1 MPRLSDHIAKLEKRL
16 ERQIERIGRQKLKTY
31 ALLFAAGWYLYG
43 LLINSIILGI
53 AQTFPKTGA
62 EPVESIWVL
71 NPIRNLLAVF
81 SPTGLGLTFFC
92 ALMFCLITKKGYSW
106 FSGYKFKRD
115 ARGFDI
121 LPDATHGTSGW
132 MERKDMEAL
141 MDIGPA
147 DKLTGTII
155 GKIKTHRD
163 DPDKYA
169 EYLSP
174 SPENQLNRH
183 MIVYGASGSG
193 KSRGF
198 VKPFI
203 IQVAKRKESLICVDP
218 KGELFEATSEYLR
231 GQGYVVKAYNLLDME
246 NSDGFNCLTA
256 VEDDQTLIQTIAEV
270 IIKNT
275 SNQNERQDFWEKAE
289 MNLLMALL
297 RYVQRRTD
305 PRTGKL
311 LPVRERSLGVI
322 YEILS
327 TKSFQEIEE
336 IFAQLPKNHPAQAPY
351 GIFRLA
357 NRQIWGNIAIGLG
370 NRLGVFQNELVD
382 KITRHDDID
391 LLLPGQRPCAYF
403 CIISAQ
409 DSSLEFLSS
418 MFFSLLFTRLPNYA
432 RKKCEHGRLP
442 VPVNVML
449 EEFCNIGRLVDF
461 KKTISVCRSFNIHC
475 QIVIQGIAQLSDRYE
490 NKEWEEII
498 GNCDTQIFLG
508 CNDQMTAKYISD
520 KCGMVTI
527 RTTTAQIPM
536 QPLFSPVYNST
547 RPYSQGRS
555 NAQRPLMYPDELL
568 RLDNTRE
575 IVLLRGQN
583 PLQLYKIIP
592 EELQGFADLKPCRVV
607 DYIPAW
613 RKLEEEQKQAAKA
626 SKPSP
631 PEPVDFSPPPR
642 EQTSCFGTTAVSV
655 PPPAQETD
663 NPVPD
668 TAGQKPPGNLKRVSY
683 ANVPPASLR
692 ERPPEERQ

>member
-1 MPRLSDHIAKLEKRL
+1 MQRPSTYLAKWEERLSRSFERL
-16 ERQIERIGRQKLKTY
+16 GRKKLKTY
-31 ALLFAAGWYLYG
+31 GLLLVAGWYIYG
-43 LLINSIILGI
+43 MLVNSIILGI
-53 AQTFPKTGA
+53 SQTFPKAGS
-62 EPVESIWVL
+62 EPVDSIWVI

-81 SPTGLGLTFFC
+81 TPTGLGVSFFSI
-92 ALMFCLITKKGYSW
+92 LMICLITKKGYNW

-115 ARGFDI
+115 SRGFDI

-132 MERKDMEAL
+132 MERKDMEKL
-141 MDIGPA
+141 MDIGPVE
-147 DKLTGTII
+147 KLDGTII
-155 GKIKTHRD
+155 GKLKEHPD
-163 DPDKYA
+163 DPDKFA

-203 IQVAKRKESLICVDP
+203 LQVAKRKESLICVDP
-218 KGELFEATSEYLR
+218 KGELFEATSQYLR
-231 GQGYVVKAYNLLDME
+231 DNGYVVKAYNLLDLV

-297 RYVQRRTD
+297 HYVQRRTD
-305 PRTGKL
+305 PQTGKL
-311 LPVRERSLGVI
+311 LPVQERSLGII

-370 NRLGVFQNELVD
+370 NRLGVFQNELIG
-382 KITRHDDID
+382 KITQQDDID
-391 LLLPGQRPCAYF
+391 LLLPGLQPCAYY

-432 RKKCEHGRLP
+432 RQHCEHGRLP

-449 EEFCNIGRLVDF
+449 EEFCNIGKLIDF
-461 KKTISVCRSFNIHC
+461 KKTISVCRSYNIHC
-475 QIVIQGIAQLSDRYE
+475 QIIIQGIAQLSDRYE

-547 RPYSQGRS
+547 KPYSQGRS

-568 RLDNTRE
+568 RLDNSKE
-575 IVLLRGQN
+575 IVLFRGQN

-592 EELQGFADLKPCRVV
+592 EELPGFDDLKPCRVV
-607 DYIPAW
+607 DYIPEW
-613 RKLEEEQKQAAKA
+613 RKREEEQQKQAAKA
-626 SKPSP
+626 PTPPP
-631 PEPVDFSPPPR
+631 PESFSSPTQACEMPAASAPVAKPTPPHPR
-642 EQTSCFGTTAVSV
+642 EIQGSSADS
-655 PPPAQETD
+655 
-663 NPVPD
+663 
-668 TAGQKPPGNLKRVSY
+668 GQRPPGNLKRISY
-683 ANVPPASLR
+683 TNVPPESLR
-692 ERPPEERQ
+692 VRPPDGL